1 MATAP
6 HKVRFKGVVV
16 GQLTAAEI
24 AERLRAGEISLTHAV
39 EHRGRWL
46 TIRQFLREN
55 EPAVT
60 PPPPGAGAGLFGRLT
75 RRSGETELPT
85 PPPPPGASSVVGDA
99 IERRVREGYLWCG
112 LTFLLPVALGLP
124 IWLLCSHLNAP
135 TTSLNA
141 CLVVGI
147 LLGDGYAAWRAHR
160 SAEGLVQEGLEDVG
174 RSLRQLS
181 MALAGASACFWIT
194 VTLLWLTR

>member
-1 MATAP
+1 MAAAS
-6 HKVRFKGVVV
+6 HRVRFKGVVV

-24 AERLRAGEISLTHAV
+24 AEHLRAGKISLTHAV

-55 EPAVT
+55 ELALT
-60 PPPPGAGAGLFGRLT
+60 PPPPGAGAGLLGRLT
-75 RRSGETELPT
+75 GKNAGTEP
-85 PPPPPGASSVVGDA
+85 PMPPPPGAASVVGDA

-124 IWLLCSHLNAP
+124 VWLLCSHLNTP

-141 CLVVGI
+141 CLIVGI

>member
-1 MATAP
+1 MAAAS

-24 AERLRAGEISLTHAV
+24 AERLRAGEMSLTHAV

-46 TIRQFLREN
+46 TVRQFLREA
-55 EPAVT
+55 EPALA
-60 PPPPGAGAGLFGRLT
+60 PPPPGASDSLFGRLT
-75 RRSGETELPT
+75 RRISHAEHPA
-85 PPPPPGASSVVGDA
+85 PPPPPGASLVGDA

-112 LTFLLPVALGLP
+112 LTFLLPIALGLP
-124 IWLLCSHLNAP
+124 IWLLCSQWGARATQVSTYL
-135 TTSLNA
+135 
-141 CLVVGI
+141 I
-147 LLGDGYAAWRAHR
+147 LAILIGDGYAAWRAHR
-160 SAEGLVQEGLEDVG
+160 SAEGLEREGLEDVG

-181 MALAGASACFWIT
+181 MALAAASACFWIT